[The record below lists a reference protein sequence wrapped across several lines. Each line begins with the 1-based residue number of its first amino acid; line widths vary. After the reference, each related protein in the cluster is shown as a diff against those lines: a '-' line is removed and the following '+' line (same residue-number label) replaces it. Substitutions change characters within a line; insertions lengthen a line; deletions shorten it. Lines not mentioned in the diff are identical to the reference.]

1 LVPSLE
7 IGRHRITKGAA
18 FLVAII
24 WWPPGG
30 TRIGTRC
37 PVKEQSSA
45 LWLISPFLRAVIA
58 SAVSPLP
65 QDSSI

>member
-1 LVPSLE
+1 LVSSLE
-7 IGRHRITKGAA
+7 IGRRINKGAA
-18 FLVAII
+18 AVAVI

-30 TRIGTRC
+30 RQIGTRC

-45 LWLISPFLRAVIA
+45 LRLISPFPRAVIA